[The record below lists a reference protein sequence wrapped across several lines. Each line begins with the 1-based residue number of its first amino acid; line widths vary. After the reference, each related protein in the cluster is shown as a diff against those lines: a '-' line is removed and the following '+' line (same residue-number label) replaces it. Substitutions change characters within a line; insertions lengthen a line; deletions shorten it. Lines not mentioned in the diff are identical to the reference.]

1 MTAQPTIQPDI
12 LPNILPSTKPK
23 PLPKLTPQ
31 EIKEFKSALKRARTR
46 QANWYYKHNRPPFE
60 FPDDEA
66 IADFLHVSPHTAQ
79 QEQEQGQGQE
89 KEQKK
94 AGRPP
99 IIIDNSAMRD
109 RLFGLSFARCIAL
122 DNLFVGAGR
131 LFQSKKDNT
140 KDTSGPLLFNFFK
153 TYSQISSATIK
164 EFWECGDDYVKKIFP
179 QIRVAHLALER
190 LVQDGRLD

>member
-1 MTAQPTIQPDI
+1 MTAQPNIQS
-12 LPNILPSTKPK
+12 NILPSLLSSTKPK
-23 PLPKLTPQ
+23 PLPTLTPQ
-31 EIKEFKSALKRARTR
+31 EIKEFKSALKRARAR

-79 QEQEQGQGQE
+79 QEKGQE

-109 RLFGLSFARCIAL
+109 RLFGLSIARCIAL

-140 KDTSGPLLFNFFK
+140 KDTSGHLLFNFFK
-153 TYSQISSATIK
+153 TYSEISSATIK

>member
-1 MTAQPTIQPDI
+1 MTAQPNIQSNI
-12 LPNILPSTKPK
+12 LPSLLPSTKPK
-23 PLPKLTPQ
+23 PLPTLTPQ
-31 EIKEFKSALKRARTR
+31 EKKEFKSSLKRVRAR

-66 IADFLHVSPHTAQ
+66 IADFLRVSHQAGAQ
-79 QEQEQGQGQE
+79 QEKGQE

-109 RLFGLSFARCIAL
+109 RLFGLSIARCIAL

-140 KDTSGPLLFNFFK
+140 KDTSGHLLFNFFK
-153 TYSQISSATIK
+153 TYSEISSATIK

-179 QIRVAHLALER
+179 QLRVAHLALER
-190 LVQDGRLD
+190 LALSGRLD

>member
-1 MTAQPTIQPDI
+1 MTAQPNIQS
-12 LPNILPSTKPK
+12 NVLPSTKPK
-23 PLPKLTPQ
+23 PLPTLTPQ
-31 EIKEFKSALKRARTR
+31 EIKEFKSTLKRVRAR

-66 IADFLHVSPHTAQ
+66 IADFLRVSHQAGAQ
-79 QEQEQGQGQE
+79 QEKGQE

-109 RLFGLSFARCIAL
+109 RLLGLSFALLPAL
-122 DNLFVGAGR
+122 DDLFVGAGR

-140 KDTSGPLLFNFFK
+140 KDTSGRLLFNFYK
-153 TYSQISSATIK
+153 TYSEISSATIK

-179 QIRVAHLALER
+179 QLRVAHLALER
-190 LVQDGRLD
+190 LALSGGLD

>member
-1 MTAQPTIQPDI
+1 MTAQPNIQSNI
-12 LPNILPSTKPK
+12 LPSLLPSTKPK
-23 PLPKLTPQ
+23 PLPTLTPQ
-31 EIKEFKSALKRARTR
+31 EIKEFKSTLKRVRAR

-66 IADFLHVSPHTAQ
+66 IADFLRVSHQAGAQ
-79 QEQEQGQGQE
+79 QEKGQE

-109 RLFGLSFARCIAL
+109 RLFGLSIARCIAL

-140 KDTSGPLLFNFFK
+140 KDTSGHLLFNFFK
-153 TYSQISSATIK
+153 TYSEISSATIK